1 VHFLNEINNILF
13 QHENSFDYSYIDK
26 RFIKN
31 LPVDIRVVLNWD
43 ADNTDVDLWVTDPNG
58 EKCYYGHKNT
68 KAGGKISNDFTQGYG
83 PEEFMIRRAI
93 PGKYKIQAHYYGS
106 SAQTIIGKATL
117 SVQLFRK
124 YGSKN
129 SEKQEITRRLN
140 VTKDVIDLGNFE
152 F

>member
-1 VHFLNEINNILF
+1 
-13 QHENSFDYSYIDK
+13 
-26 RFIKN
+26 
-31 LPVDIRVVLNWD
+31 
-43 ADNTDVDLWVTDPNG
+43 
-58 EKCYYGHKNT
+58 
-68 KAGGKISNDFTQGYG
+68 
-83 PEEFMIRRAI
+83 MIRRAI

-124 YGSKN
+124 YATKN

-140 VTKDVIDLGNFE
+140 VTKDVVDLGTFE